1 MKFEEKL
8 MTLRKKSGMSQEEM
22 ADWLGVTRQAV
33 SRWELGS
40 TQPDAPNLLKL
51 SDLFDVS
58 IDWLLRESD
67 MEQEEATRTK
77 EAVQMKTEKVRTGQK
92 GFLAA
97 SIAFV
102 LAAFAFLM
110 AAIDRMN
117 IYFVLLAIVDA
128 ILASVFLWKYLKSES
143 KE

>member
-110 AAIDRMN
+110 AAIDRLN